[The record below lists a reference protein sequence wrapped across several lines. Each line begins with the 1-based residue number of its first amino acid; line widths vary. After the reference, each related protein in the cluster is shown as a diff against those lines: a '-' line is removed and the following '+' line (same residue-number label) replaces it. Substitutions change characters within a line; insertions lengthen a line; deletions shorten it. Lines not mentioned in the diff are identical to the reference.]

1 MTRIHER
8 IETDLPIDETFDYI
22 ADFDHADEWDPNTTH
37 AQRLGTEQPGLG
49 ARFALEVRMGG
60 RTAPMEYR
68 ITEYDRP
75 RRVVLVGEGSGVATV
90 DDIRFEHIGDRTV
103 VDYMADITAR
113 RPAAPRPAVPWGGR
127 STDRTAGGG
136 GHEPGARPACLRP
149 CRRAGGLMRVA
160 IIGGGISGLSAA
172 YALHRDHEIRLYDA
186 ESPVG
191 GHVKTVAVDGPDG
204 PLAVDMGFIVH
215 NDVTYPTFVRMLGE
229 LGVATQASDMSL
241 GSACRACGLAF
252 SSRGARGWFA
262 QPSAAARPGHWRMFA
277 DVLRFYR
284 DARARL
290 DAGTETRRTLGEYL
304 DEVQF
309 GRGFR
314 DHFLTPITSAVW
326 STASDRIHDFP
337 IDYLLRFL
345 DHHGLIGIGRS
356 LQWRTIRGG
365 SMTYVERILDRL
377 GPDAVRAGDA
387 VVDVVRGT
395 SGVTVRTEAG
405 TLDRFDAVVLATH
418 ADDALRLLHDADET
432 ERDALGAFEYS
443 TNRVVLHT
451 DPTVLPRRPAAWASW
466 NVDQADCRIPSDALT
481 MTYHMNRLQA
491 LPGPVQYSVSVN
503 PDDRLDR
510 SQIILERPM
519 RHPLYTF
526 ETLDAQARVEALQGH
541 RRTFFAGAH
550 LGYGFHE
557 DGCRSGYVAA
567 DRVRAA
573 ADRLRVAV
581 AVDPAAEREEAA

>member
-1 MTRIHER
+1 
-8 IETDLPIDETFDYI
+8 
-22 ADFDHADEWDPNTTH
+22 
-37 AQRLGTEQPGLG
+37 
-49 ARFALEVRMGG
+49 
-60 RTAPMEYR
+60 
-68 ITEYDRP
+68 
-75 RRVVLVGEGSGVATV
+75 
-90 DDIRFEHIGDRTV
+90 
-103 VDYMADITAR
+103 
-113 RPAAPRPAVPWGGR
+113 
-127 STDRTAGGG
+127 
-136 GHEPGARPACLRP
+136 
-149 CRRAGGLMRVA
+149 MRVA

-172 YALHRDHEIRLYDA
+172 FALHRDHEVRLYDA
-186 ESPVG
+186 ETPVG

-204 PLAVDMGFIVH
+204 PMAVDMGFIVH
-215 NDVTYPTFVRMLGE
+215 NDVTYPTFVRMLDE
-229 LGVATQASDMSL
+229 LGVATQPSDMSL
-241 GSACRACGLAF
+241 GSTCRACGLEF

-262 QPSAAARPGHWRMFA
+262 QPAAAVRPGHWRMFA

-290 DAGTETRRTLGEYL
+290 DVGSDSRQTLGGYL
-304 DEVQF
+304 DELRF

-326 STASDRIHDFP
+326 STASDRIGEFP

-345 DHHGLIGIGRS
+345 DHHGLIGVGRA
-356 LQWRTIRGG
+356 LQWRTISGG
-365 SMTYVERILDRL
+365 SMTYVERVLERL

-387 VVDVVRGT
+387 VAEVARNVG
-395 SGVTVRTEAG
+395 GVTVRTTAG
-405 TLDRFDAVVLATH
+405 SRDRFDAVVLATH
-418 ADDALRLLHDADET
+418 ADDALRLLTDADEP

-451 DPTVLPRRPAAWASW
+451 DPGLLPSRPAARASW

-491 LPGPVQYSVSVN
+491 LPGPAQYSVSVN
-503 PDDRLDR
+503 PDDRLDPSR
-510 SQIILERPM
+510 IILEQPM

-557 DGCRSGYVAA
+557 DGCRSGYAAA

-573 ADRLRVAV
+573 AARLRVGAV
-581 AVDPAAEREEAA
+581 ADPSAEREEAA